1 MSILF
6 PEKPSP
12 AIRGEQV
19 RLLYQQGSA
28 IQLLGILTAIIAV
41 ALFWSVA
48 DHEMLLLWLVV
59 MVLVSLTRLALNVR
73 FSNIAVSGFDADRWA
88 AIYIAGTFLSGVIW
102 GALALFYSPAWPVP
116 HQVMLFIIYT
126 GLIGGAFNTNSSVF
140 AAFPAFYLPPVAC
153 LMYVMLQQSGEGY
166 IELALLFAIYIA
178 LMHTSSVR
186 FYNRL
191 THTLELQFDNQ
202 QLAGRLAH
210 SNKRLTRLAEIDPL
224 TQTFNRRSMDRF
236 LADEWKM
243 HLQDERAFSV
253 LFIDIDYF
261 KEYNDTYGHGAGDR
275 CLNAVARALKK
286 NIRTE
291 RDMVARYGGE
301 EFAVILPHTECEEA
315 RQIAERIMEDI
326 QALRIA
332 HTASSVADGLTVSI
346 GITTMVPGPA
356 YDASVI
362 LEAADRA
369 LYDAKRSGRNRIVC
383 AAA

>member
-12 AIRGEQV
+12 EIRGEQV

-41 ALFWSVA
+41 ALFWSIA
-48 DHEMLLLWLVV
+48 DHERLLLWLFV
-59 MVLVSLTRLALNVR
+59 MVFVSLTRLALNVR
-73 FSNIAVSGFDADRWA
+73 FSGIAGGDFDTDRWA
-88 AIYIAGTFLSGVIW
+88 AIYIAGTFLSGVVW
-102 GALALFYSPAWPVP
+102 GGLALFYVPAWPVP
-116 HQVMLFIIYT
+116 HQVMLFVIYT

-153 LMYVMLQQSGEGY
+153 LMYVMLQQSTEGY
-166 IELALLFAIYIA
+166 VELALLFAIYIA

-202 QLAGRLAH
+202 KLAGRLAH
-210 SNKRLTRLAEIDPL
+210 SNERLTRLAEIDPL

-236 LADEWKM
+236 LSDEWKM
-243 HLQDERAFSV
+243 HLQNTKAISV

-261 KEYNDTYGHGAGDR
+261 KEYNDTYGHVAGDH
-275 CLNAVARALKK
+275 CLNAVAQTLKK
-286 NIRTE
+286 SIRSE

-301 EFAVILPHTECEEA
+301 EFAVILPHTECLEA
-315 RQIAERIMEDI
+315 RHIAERILEDI
-326 QALRIA
+326 QALRIM
-332 HTASSVADGLTVSI
+332 HTASSVADELTVSI
-346 GITTMVPGPA
+346 GITTMVPNPLC
-356 YDASVI
+356 DIPTI
-362 LEAADRA
+362 LDRADKA

-383 AAA
+383 DAA